1 MIRVV
6 LIALAFLALTL
17 VLLPFQLIGLAFD
30 LRLQR
35 TIPHLYHRV
44 LCALIGV
51 RIREVGMRST
61 ASPALILSNHAS
73 WLDICV
79 ISALAPVVF
88 VAKSEVAGWPV
99 FGWLAK
105 LQRTIF
111 INRQARHQTGAAT
124 REIAG
129 RLLGGD
135 AVVLFA
141 EGTSSDG
148 IRVLPFR
155 SSLVGAVHHAL
166 GNSTHHT
173 SITVQ
178 PMSLAYVGFGGVPMG
193 RGLRERVAWYGDA
206 DLIPHLLA
214 RAVVRRRRRHGELG
228 RGQGLRH
235 ERGSQGDHARG
246 GKIGPAHDRGG
257 TACCAAGT
265 DGIGAGP
272 RTAASGTGL
281 TCVDAMVHR
290 VLRLCGVRVT
300 MRSPSRAPPDRT
312 NPCKFAI
319 SAAPACAFPPSASAA
334 TISASAPISKPRAR

>member
-1 MIRVV
+1 MRDDPGAPAPHAHQTLFMIRVIS
-6 LIALAFLALTL
+6 IALAFLALTL
-17 VLLPFQLIGLAFD
+17 VLLPFQLIGIAFD

-35 TIPHLYHRV
+35 SIPHFYHRI

-51 RIREVGMRST
+51 RIREVGRRST
-61 ASPALILSNHAS
+61 ASPALILSNHVS

-99 FGWLAK
+99 FGGLAK

-124 REIAG
+124 AEIAG

-173 SITVQ
+173 HITVQ
-178 PMSLAYVGFGGVPMG
+178 PMSLAYVRFGGVPMG

-206 DLIPHLLA
+206 DLIPHLLHVLASGAVDVTVSWGEAVAYDMSADRKVIA
-214 RAVVRRRRRHGELG
+214 RDAEKSVRRMT
-228 RGQGLRH
+228 
-235 ERGSQGDHARG
+235 
-246 GKIGPAHDRGG
+246 
-257 TACCAAGT
+257 TA
-265 DGIGAGP
+265 
-272 RTAASGTGL
+272 
-281 TCVDAMVHR
+281 
-290 VLRLCGVRVT
+290 VL
-300 MRSPSRAPPDRT
+300 RAPPVRT
-312 NPCKFAI
+312 L
-319 SAAPACAFPPSASAA
+319 
-334 TISASAPISKPRAR
+334 SAPTAEPPQPLPEPA

>member
-1 MIRVV
+1 MIRVI

-17 VLLPFQLIGLAFD
+17 VLLPFQLIGIAFD

-35 TIPHLYHRV
+35 TIPHLYHRI

-51 RIREVGMRST
+51 RIREVGARST
-61 ASPALILSNHAS
+61 ASPALILSNHVS

-88 VAKSEVAGWPV
+88 VAKSEIAGWPV
-99 FGWLAK
+99 FGWLAR

-124 REIAG
+124 RQIAG
-129 RLLGGD
+129 RLLSGD

-173 SITVQ
+173 QITVQ

-206 DLIPHLLA
+206 DLVPHLLHVLSSGAVDVTVSWGEAVAYDLSADRKAIA
-214 RAVVRRRRRHGELG
+214 RDAEKSVRRMTAAAL
-228 RGQGLRH
+228 RGAPP
-235 ERGSQGDHARG
+235 ARG
-246 GKIGPAHDRGG
+246 
-257 TACCAAGT
+257 T
-265 DGIGAGP
+265 
-272 RTAASGTGL
+272 
-281 TCVDAMVHR
+281 
-290 VLRLCGVRVT
+290 
-300 MRSPSRAPPDRT
+300 
-312 NPCKFAI
+312 
-319 SAAPACAFPPSASAA
+319 
-334 TISASAPISKPRAR
+334 SAPTHEHLLPEPA

>member
-1 MIRVV
+1 MVRAIS
-6 LIALAFLALTL
+6 IALAFLALPL
-17 VLLPFQLIGLAFD
+17 ALLPVQLIGLAFD

-51 RIREVGMRST
+51 RIREVGARST
-61 ASPALILSNHAS
+61 ANPALILSNHVS

-99 FGWLAK
+99 FGWLAR

-148 IRVLPFR
+148 LPFLPFR

-173 SITVQ
+173 QITVQ

-206 DLIPHLLA
+206 DLMPHLLHVLSSGAVDVTVSWGEAVAYEMSADRKAIA
-214 RAVVRRRRRHGELG
+214 RDAEKSVRRMTAAALRAAPPVRAKPAPAHEQPRPLPEPAGPAYTPCAARLAASIARGHNAIPSRVPFPQDQSMQIRNLG
-228 RGQGLRH
+228 GSGLR
-235 ERGSQGDHARG
+235 
-246 GKIGPAHDRGG
+246 
-257 TACCAAGT
+257 
-265 DGIGAGP
+265 
-272 RTAASGTGL
+272 
-281 TCVDAMVHR
+281 V
-290 VLRLCGVRVT
+290 
-300 MRSPSRAPPDRT
+300 
-312 NPCKFAI
+312 
-319 SAAPACAFPPSASAA
+319 SAVG
-334 TISASAPISKPRAR
+334 

>member
-1 MIRVV
+1 MIRVI
-6 LIALAFLALTL
+6 LIALAFAALTL
-17 VLLPFQLIGLAFD
+17 VLLPFQVIGIAFD

-51 RIREVGMRST
+51 RVREVGRRST
-61 ASPALILSNHAS
+61 ASPALILSNHVS

-79 ISALAPVVF
+79 IAALGPVVF
-88 VAKSEVAGWPV
+88 VAKREVAGWPV

-129 RLLGGD
+129 RLLGDD

-155 SSLVGAVHHAL
+155 SSLVGAVRHAL
-166 GNSTHHT
+166 GDGTHHT
-173 SITVQ
+173 HISVQ

-193 RGLRERVAWYGDA
+193 RSLRERVAWYGDA
-206 DLIPHLLA
+206 DLIPHLLQVLSSGAVDVTVSWGEAVAYDISADRKAIA
-214 RAVVRRRRRHGELG
+214 RDAERSVRRM
-228 RGQGLRH
+228 
-235 ERGSQGDHARG
+235 
-246 GKIGPAHDRGG
+246 
-257 TACCAAGT
+257 
-265 DGIGAGP
+265 
-272 RTAASGTGL
+272 TAA
-281 TCVDAMVHR
+281 A
-290 VLRLCGVRVT
+290 LRATPPVR
-300 MRSPSRAPPDRT
+300 
-312 NPCKFAI
+312 AI
-319 SAAPACAFPPSASAA
+319 SAAPNQQRQSLPEPA
-334 TISASAPISKPRAR
+334 

>member
-6 LIALAFLALTL
+6 LIALTFVVLTL

-51 RIREVGMRST
+51 RIREIGMRST
-61 ASPALILSNHAS
+61 ANPALILSNHVS

-79 ISALAPVVF
+79 ISALSPVVF
-88 VAKSEVAGWPV
+88 VAKSEVARWPV

-129 RLLGGD
+129 RLLSGD

-166 GNSTHHT
+166 DNSTHHT

-193 RGLRERVAWYGDA
+193 RGLRERVAWYGDV
-206 DLIPHLLA
+206 DLIPHLLHVLSSGAVDVTVSWGEAMAYDMSADRKTIA
-214 RAVVRRRRRHGELG
+214 RDAETSVRRM
-228 RGQGLRH
+228 
-235 ERGSQGDHARG
+235 
-246 GKIGPAHDRGG
+246 
-257 TACCAAGT
+257 
-265 DGIGAGP
+265 
-272 RTAASGTGL
+272 TAA
-281 TCVDAMVHR
+281 A
-290 VLRLCGVRVT
+290 LRA
-300 MRSPSRAPPDRT
+300 APPARM
-312 NPCKFAI
+312 
-319 SAAPACAFPPSASAA
+319 
-334 TISASAPISKPRAR
+334 ASAPAFEQLQPRSA

>member
-1 MIRVV
+1 MIRVI
-6 LIALAFLALTL
+6 LIALAFVILTL

-51 RIREVGMRST
+51 RIREVGRRST
-61 ASPALILSNHAS
+61 ASPALILSNHVS

-79 ISALAPVVF
+79 ITALAPVVF
-88 VAKSEVAGWPV
+88 VAKSEVARWPV

-124 REIAG
+124 REIAS

-166 GNSTHHT
+166 GNTTHHT
-173 SITVQ
+173 HVTVQ
-178 PMSLAYVGFGGVPMG
+178 PMSLAYVSFGGLPMG
-193 RGLRERVAWYGDA
+193 RALRDRVAWYGDI
-206 DLIPHLLA
+206 DLIPHLLHVLSSGAVDVTVSWGEAVAYDMSADRKAIA
-214 RAVVRRRRRHGELG
+214 RDSEKSVRRM
-228 RGQGLRH
+228 
-235 ERGSQGDHARG
+235 
-246 GKIGPAHDRGG
+246 
-257 TACCAAGT
+257 
-265 DGIGAGP
+265 
-272 RTAASGTGL
+272 TAA
-281 TCVDAMVHR
+281 A
-290 VLRLCGVRVT
+290 LRA
-300 MRSPSRAPPDRT
+300 APPART
-312 NPCKFAI
+312 IAPDHQQAQ
-319 SAAPACAFPPSASAA
+319 AAPA
-334 TISASAPISKPRAR
+334 

>member
-1 MIRVV
+1 MIRIV
-6 LIALAFLALTL
+6 LIVLAFAALTL
-17 VLLPFQLIGLAFD
+17 VLLPFQLIGIAFD

-35 TIPHLYHRV
+35 TIPHLYHRI
-44 LCALIGV
+44 LCALIGI
-51 RIREVGMRST
+51 RISEVGRRSPAT
-61 ASPALILSNHAS
+61 PALILSNHVS

-79 ISALAPVVF
+79 ITALAPVVF
-88 VAKSEVAGWPV
+88 VAKSEVAEWPL

-124 REIAG
+124 REIAR

-166 GNSTHHT
+166 GNGTRHTHV
-173 SITVQ
+173 TVQ

-206 DLIPHLLA
+206 DLVPHLLHVLSSGAVDVTVSWGEATAYDMSADRKAIA
-214 RAVVRRRRRHGELG
+214 RDAEKSVRRM
-228 RGQGLRH
+228 
-235 ERGSQGDHARG
+235 
-246 GKIGPAHDRGG
+246 
-257 TACCAAGT
+257 
-265 DGIGAGP
+265 
-272 RTAASGTGL
+272 TAA
-281 TCVDAMVHR
+281 A
-290 VLRLCGVRVT
+290 LRA
-300 MRSPSRAPPDRT
+300 AP
-312 NPCKFAI
+312 AVQI
-319 SAAPACAFPPSASAA
+319 SAASLPGPRQPHPRPA
-334 TISASAPISKPRAR
+334 

>member
-1 MIRVV
+1 MIRVI
-6 LIALAFLALTL
+6 LIALAFVALTL
-17 VLLPFQLIGLAFD
+17 ALLPFQLIGMVFD

-35 TIPHLYHRV
+35 TIPHLYHRI

-51 RIREVGMRST
+51 RIREVGTRSAT
-61 ASPALILSNHAS
+61 SPALILSNHVS

-79 ISALAPVVF
+79 ITALRPVVF

-99 FGWLAK
+99 FGWLAR

-166 GNSTHHT
+166 GAGTQHTHV
-173 SITVQ
+173 TVQ
-178 PMSLAYVGFGGVPMG
+178 PMSLAYVSLSGLRMG
-193 RGLRERVAWYGDA
+193 RGLRERVAWYGDVE
-206 DLIPHLLA
+206 LVPHLLSVLASGAIDVTVSWGEAVAYDMRADRKAIA
-214 RAVVRRRRRHGELG
+214 RDAEFSVRRM
-228 RGQGLRH
+228 
-235 ERGSQGDHARG
+235 
-246 GKIGPAHDRGG
+246 
-257 TACCAAGT
+257 
-265 DGIGAGP
+265 
-272 RTAASGTGL
+272 TAA
-281 TCVDAMVHR
+281 A
-290 VLRLCGVRVT
+290 LRGA
-300 MRSPSRAPPDRT
+300 PSLAG
-312 NPCKFAI
+312 
-319 SAAPACAFPPSASAA
+319 SAAAA
-334 TISASAPISKPRAR
+334 ERSQPLLKPM

>member
-1 MIRVV
+1 MIRIVSIV
-6 LIALAFLALTL
+6 LAIVALTL
-17 VLLPFQLIGLAFD
+17 VLLPFQLIGIAFD

-35 TIPHLYHRV
+35 TIPHLYHRI
-44 LCALIGV
+44 LCALIGI
-51 RIREVGMRST
+51 RISEVGRRST
-61 ASPALILSNHAS
+61 ATPALILSNHVS

-79 ISALAPVVF
+79 ITALAPVVF

-124 REIAG
+124 REIAA

-166 GNSTHHT
+166 GNSTRHT
-173 SITVQ
+173 HITVQ

-193 RGLRERVAWYGDA
+193 RGLRQRVAWYGDA
-206 DLIPHLLA
+206 DLVPHLLHVLSSGAVDVTVSWGEATAYDMSADRKAIA
-214 RAVVRRRRRHGELG
+214 RDAEKSVRRMTAAA
-228 RGQGLRH
+228 LR
-235 ERGSQGDHARG
+235 AR
-246 GKIGPAHDRGG
+246 PAAQ
-257 TACCAAGT
+257 TPAAPVP
-265 DGIGAGP
+265 GP
-272 RTAASGTGL
+272 RQP
-281 TCVDAMVHR
+281 HP
-290 VLRLCGVRVT
+290 RL
-300 MRSPSRAPPDRT
+300 A
-312 NPCKFAI
+312 
-319 SAAPACAFPPSASAA
+319 
-334 TISASAPISKPRAR
+334 

>member
-1 MIRVV
+1 MIRVIS
-6 LIALAFLALTL
+6 IALAFLALTL
-17 VLLPFQLIGLAFD
+17 VLLPFQLIGIAFD

-35 TIPHLYHRV
+35 SIPHLYHRV

-51 RIREVGMRST
+51 RIREVGARST
-61 ASPALILSNHAS
+61 ASPALILCNHVS

-79 ISALAPVVF
+79 ITALAPVVF
-88 VAKSEVAGWPV
+88 VAKSEVAAWPV

-124 REIAG
+124 KEIAG

-148 IRVLPFR
+148 VRVLPFR

-166 GNSTHHT
+166 GNSTRHT
-173 SITVQ
+173 EITVQ

-206 DLIPHLLA
+206 DLIPHLLYVLSSGAVDVTVSWGEAVAYDMGADRKVITRDAEKSVRRMTAAALRATPA
-214 RAVVRRRRRHGELG
+214 RAM
-228 RGQGLRH
+228 
-235 ERGSQGDHARG
+235 S
-246 GKIGPAHDRGG
+246 
-257 TACCAAGT
+257 
-265 DGIGAGP
+265 
-272 RTAASGTGL
+272 
-281 TCVDAMVHR
+281 
-290 VLRLCGVRVT
+290 
-300 MRSPSRAPPDRT
+300 
-312 NPCKFAI
+312 
-319 SAAPACAFPPSASAA
+319 APAEEIAA
-334 TISASAPISKPRAR
+334 IPVST